1 MDDEYEMDPYARM
14 RALINE
20 FPEMFGRARV
30 PKPVSA
36 TTKSEP
42 RPVNKDK
49 QKSARGAGS
58 SGSRDSRRKGRGR
71 KRGGTR

>member
-20 FPEMFGRARV
+20 FPDMFGRARV
-30 PKPVSA
+30 SKSLSA

-42 RPVNKDK
+42 CPVNKGK
-49 QKSARGAGS
+49 QRSARGAKRAE
-58 SGSRDSRRKGRGR
+58 SRDSRRKSRGR